1 MGPYSGLVALVF
13 TVVMGVLACLCECLH
28 VLVQKVVVQQ
38 VSVLPGNGKGYL
50 LDTAYGI
57 SWRELVYTACVPVS
71 VCVFYFV
78 LIRYTDEF
86 VFFKYLRYF
95 RVCCLILYSVMVG
108 CMVRMCKC

>member
-86 VFFKYLRYF
+86 VFFHVFEVL
-95 RVCCLILYSVMVG
+95 
-108 CMVRMCKC
+108 